1 MPTYPLRAL
10 VLRKTKLGEADTI
23 VTLLAAD
30 GRQVRAVAKGV
41 RRTRSKIGSRVEP
54 YAVVDLLLA
63 TGRNLEVIQE
73 VETVATHEA
82 IRSDYDRTAAASVV
96 ADLLDKVSVE
106 GQIDPKTFPLALTTL
121 DVMETAEPGDL
132 RALVLAFL
140 VKALAMQGYR
150 PTLDSCA
157 RCACEASDA
166 RFFSAQAG
174 GVLCDDCGR
183 VADGVMPL
191 SCDAR
196 LAISAL
202 LGARMAEVA
211 KLGIPRPVADEV
223 LRVLGVFAGYH
234 IPARLRA
241 LEYFVRHA

>member
-23 VTLLAAD
+23 VTLLAED

-63 TGRNLEVIQE
+63 TGRNLEVVQE
-73 VETVATHEA
+73 VQTISPHEA
-82 IRSDYDRTAAASVV
+82 IRSDYDRVSAASVV
-96 ADLLDKVSVE
+96 VDFLDKVSVE
-106 GQIDPKTFPLALTTL
+106 GQVEPRTFPLALTTL

-132 RALVLAFL
+132 RAVVLAFL

-150 PTLDSCA
+150 PMLDTCA
-157 RCACEASDA
+157 RCACDASDSTV
-166 RFFSAQAG
+166 FSAEAG
-174 GVLCDDCGR
+174 GVLCSECGR
-183 VADGVMPL
+183 ITDGSMPL
-191 SCDAR
+191 TCDAR
-196 LAISAL
+196 LALGAL
-202 LGARMAEVA
+202 LGARMADVA
-211 KLGIPRPVADEV
+211 ALHVPRPVADEV

-234 IPARLRA
+234 IAARLKA
-241 LEYFVRHA
+241 LEYFARHA

>member
-23 VTLLAAD
+23 VTLLAED

-63 TGRNLEVIQE
+63 AGRNLEVVQE
-73 VETVATHEA
+73 VQTISTHEA

-96 ADLLDKVSVE
+96 VDFLDKVSVE
-106 GQIDPKTFPLALTTL
+106 GQVEPKTFPLALATL
-121 DVMETAEPGDL
+121 DVMETAEPDDL

-157 RCACEASDA
+157 RCACEATDA
-166 RFFSAQAG
+166 TMFSAAAG
-174 GVLCDDCGR
+174 GVLCSECAR
-183 VADGVMPL
+183 IAEGVMPL
-191 SCDAR
+191 TCDAR
-196 LAISAL
+196 LAMGAL
-202 LGARMAEVA
+202 LGARMADVA
-211 KLGIPRPVADEV
+211 ALRIPRPVADEV

-234 IPARLRA
+234 IPARLKA
-241 LEYFVRHA
+241 LEYFARHG